1 MKIGNPADKPNG
13 LGSPTPAGSAKTEA
27 AKGGTATHGAS
38 RPDSLEDGVEASAKV
53 TLSTLAGNLLGGA
66 DPAFNASKV
75 NSVKAS
81 IDNGTYEVHPE
92 VIADKLI
99 ANAKELLVRDQS

>member
-1 MKIGNPADKPNG
+1 MKIGNPSDKPVNG
-13 LGSPTPAGSAKTEA
+13 AGGSTRTEGT
-27 AKGGTATHGAS
+27 KGTTQSGGATRTDGL
-38 RPDSLEDGVEASAKV
+38 DDGVEASAKV

-66 DPAFNASKV
+66 DPAFNAGKV
-75 NSVKAS
+75 NSVKAA
-81 IDNGTYEVHPE
+81 IDNGTYQVKPE